1 MPGLH
6 NLAGARRSDGV
17 RAPNKALTLARLLG
31 SQKMF
36 AQGGGAPVV
45 VATNVYALLDASKK
59 KKSKSKVRSETRTKP
74 SV

>member
-1 MPGLH
+1 
-6 NLAGARRSDGV
+6 
-17 RAPNKALTLARLLG
+17 
-31 SQKMF
+31 MF

-59 KKSKSKVRSETRTKP
+59 KKSKSKVRSVTRTKP